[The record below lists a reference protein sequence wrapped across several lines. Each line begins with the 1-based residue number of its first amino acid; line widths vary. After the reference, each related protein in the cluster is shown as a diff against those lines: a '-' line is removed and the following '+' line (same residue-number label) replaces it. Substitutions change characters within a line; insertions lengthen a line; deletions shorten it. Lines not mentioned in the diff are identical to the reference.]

1 MKGMKDMGMVSISML
16 LKTIK
21 KVNMKDMKVN
31 GKMVFE
37 TEWLLFMMSSTENIL
52 RVLSKRILLTV
63 QVFFITLRILIK

>member
-63 QVFFITLRILIK
+63 QVFFTTLRILIK